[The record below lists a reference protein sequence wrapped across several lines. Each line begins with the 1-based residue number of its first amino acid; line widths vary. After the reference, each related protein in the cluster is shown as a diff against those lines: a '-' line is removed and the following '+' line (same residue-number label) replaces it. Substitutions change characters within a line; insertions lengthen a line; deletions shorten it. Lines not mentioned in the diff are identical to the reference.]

1 MLNASSHVHEEF
13 RDCGSIDT
21 LYCVAA
27 ELFTAKLSGGQ
38 ATCTFE
44 ILRPL
49 CFRISTENWAM
60 RIGEWH
66 TLVGFRIFDQLEYA
80 ETSIFNRIGPLMTR
94 DISETPFATTAVC
107 YLFSLA
113 VVLLII

>member
-1 MLNASSHVHEEF
+1 
-13 RDCGSIDT
+13 
-21 LYCVAA
+21 
-27 ELFTAKLSGGQ
+27 
-38 ATCTFE
+38 
-44 ILRPL
+44 
-49 CFRISTENWAM
+49 M

-66 TLVGFRIFDQLEYA
+66 TLVVFRIFDQLEYA

-94 DISETPFATTAVC
+94 DISETLFATPAVC